1 MLLALAKSIYY
12 LLLGLLVLRPY
23 ISSLLQSATS
33 VITERDNFITEFD
46 HYYKVRQNTVGEYIV
61 SLSKLLQ

>member
-12 LLLGLLVLRPY
+12 LLLGLLVLRRY

-33 VITERDNFITEFD
+33 VITERDNFITKCD

-61 SLSKLLQ
+61 SLLKFLQ